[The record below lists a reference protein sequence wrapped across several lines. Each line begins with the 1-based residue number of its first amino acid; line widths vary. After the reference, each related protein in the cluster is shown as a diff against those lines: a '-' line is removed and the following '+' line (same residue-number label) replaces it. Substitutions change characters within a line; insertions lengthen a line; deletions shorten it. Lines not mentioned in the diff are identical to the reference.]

1 MLSMSLSNFHNR
13 VTLNRIV
20 RCAVG
25 LSRRPF
31 SAVKE
36 MSSVEIAE
44 VSFKY
49 DPKKIR
55 NFSIIA
61 HIGKFL
67 LNYSFVVFV
76 NY

>member
-1 MLSMSLSNFHNR
+1 MSMSLSNFHNR